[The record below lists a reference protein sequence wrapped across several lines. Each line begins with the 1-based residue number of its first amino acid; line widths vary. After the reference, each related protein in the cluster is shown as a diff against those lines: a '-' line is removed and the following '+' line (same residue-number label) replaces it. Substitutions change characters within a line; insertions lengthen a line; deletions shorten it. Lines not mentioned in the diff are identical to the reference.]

1 MSSWKRA
8 LLICAC
14 LMTATRTTAQVRV
27 NEADLLLF
35 NGKII
40 TVNSSFSIAQAV
52 AVRDGRIIAVGSN
65 KDVERYAGPAT
76 KRINLRHHIVTPG
89 FIDGH
94 PHLFGIEEIPLV
106 EVKSVKDILAVVS
119 DAAAKRKP
127 GDWVILEPPGE
138 PPYYLHIPESLLEKR
153 YPTRQEL
160 DKAAPQNPVYIKSSP
175 FHQRPTAIFNTLALE
190 SLGITKESG
199 PIKGVEVMRESDG
212 IPTGQ
217 IIGNLSYFS
226 RSPLR
231 DRLWALSSKPDFEQQ
246 VAELKRDMMRFNA
259 GGITAIYEGH
269 GMSETIIALYNELW
283 NKGEMTV
290 RAYIVKTIKA
300 AGSVESINEELNNM
314 AAFRGAGF
322 GDDFLKVGGI
332 CIEFGDNVGF
342 GAGFMR
348 EPYVGAEGRKWQGL
362 QLISEEQLYGIARA
376 AADRKIRVNVQASGG
391 GAIDITLRVFDR
403 INRETPITDRR
414 FVLEHCQFPSEQN
427 MKDVARLG
435 IIPTTVTNFLW
446 GQGDAYLRFYGR
458 TLANR
463 AIPLKSWLAHGVPVV
478 LSTDYGPHDAM
489 FTLWQA
495 IARKSGLTGE
505 RLGPQESISRED
517 AIRIYTINGARL
529 AFWENELGSLET
541 GKLADM
547 VILDRDILNCPLDDI
562 RTTKVIATLVGGK
575 LVYGSLKN
583 LKQQPER

>member
-1 MSSWKRA
+1 
-8 LLICAC
+8 
-14 LMTATRTTAQVRV
+14 MTVTGMTSPVRV
-27 NEADLLLF
+27 GEADLLLF

-65 KDVERYAGPAT
+65 KEVERYAGPAT
-76 KRINLRHHIVTPG
+76 RRINLRHQIVTPG

-94 PHLFGIEEIPLV
+94 PHLFGIEEIPLT

-119 DAAAKRKP
+119 DAVAKRRP
-127 GDWVILEPPGE
+127 GEWLVLEPPGE
-138 PPYYLHIPESLLEKR
+138 PPYYLHMPESLLEKR

-160 DKAAPQNPVYIKSSP
+160 DQAAPQNPVYIKSSP
-175 FHQRPTAIFNTLALE
+175 FHQRPTAIFNRLALE
-190 SLGITKESG
+190 SLGITRESG
-199 PIKGVEVMRESDG
+199 PIKGVEVIRESDG
-212 IPTGQ
+212 TPTGQ
-217 IIGNLSYFS
+217 IVGNLSYFS

-231 DRLWALSSKPDFEQQ
+231 DRLWAVSSKPDFEHQL
-246 VAELKRDMMRFNA
+246 AELKRDMRRFNA
-259 GGITAIYEGH
+259 GGVTAIYEGH
-269 GMSETIIALYNELW
+269 GLPETTIALYNELW
-283 NKGEMTV
+283 NRGEMTV
-290 RAYIVKTIKA
+290 RAYLVKTIKA
-300 AGSVESINEELNNM
+300 ANPMETINADLDNM

-362 QLISEEQLYGIARA
+362 QLISEEHLYEIARA
-376 AADRKIRVNVQASGG
+376 ATDRKIRVNVQASGG
-391 GAIDITLRVFDR
+391 RAIDITLSVLDR

-427 MKDVARLG
+427 MKDVVRLG

-446 GQGDAYLRFYGR
+446 GQGDAYVRFYGGE
-458 TLANR
+458 LANQ
-463 AIPLKSWLAHGVPVV
+463 AIPLKSWLAHGVPVA
-478 LSTDYGPHDAM
+478 LSTDYGPHEAM

-495 IARKSGLTGE
+495 IARKNGWTGE
-505 RLGPQESISRED
+505 RLGPQESISREE

-529 AFWENELGSLET
+529 AFWEHELGSLET
-541 GKLADM
+541 GKLADL
-547 VILDRDILNCPLDDI
+547 VILDRDILTCPLDDI

-575 LVYGSLKN
+575 LVYGSLEN
-583 LKQQPER
+583 LQQQPER